1 MSDPQGA
8 KIEKVGGAS
17 LSYARPPVAPYGT
30 RGNIRPFWCEREF
43 VRIVDDA
50 FSDLWR
56 LCPLGPAEVV
66 ASAGFFVDKAGEHA
80 TGRAMDVDAIF
91 WPGHD
96 FVTNNFATDTPLYFA
111 VEAVLR
117 RHFGVVLDFTYNAA
131 HHDHFHVDCSEQVGF
146 RKVGSIAGFLKAS
159 ARRVLGTQVNERPS
173 WDADADKAAAALKAF
188 CSFSG
193 NWDSVDEW
201 KAFLE
206 AFATLLFHPAELKSG
221 GAATELQSLVQ
232 GVYATIAAETGVDT
246 AARKKIESA
255 VAGLVMH
262 PDIHGVIYSK

>member
-17 LSYARPPVAPYGT
+17 LSYARAPIAPYGT
-30 RGNIRPFWCEREF
+30 RGKTRPFWCEQGF
-43 VRIVDDA
+43 VKIVDDA
-50 FSDLWR
+50 FSDLWQV
-56 LCPLGPAEVV
+56 CPLGQAEVV

-91 WPGHD
+91 WSGRD
-96 FVTNNFATDTPLYFA
+96 FVTNNFATDAPLYFA

-131 HHDHFHVDCSEQVGF
+131 HHDHFHVDCSAPVGF

-159 ARRVLGTQVNERPS
+159 ARRMLGTQINENPS
-173 WDADADKAAAALKAF
+173 WDADADKAAAAIKAF
-188 CSFSG
+188 CNFSG
-193 NWDSVDEW
+193 DWNNVNEW
-201 KAFLE
+201 RAFLE
-206 AFATLLFHPAELKSG
+206 GYAKLLFERAKLKG
-221 GAATELQSLVQ
+221 GATTELQSLVQ
-232 GVYATIAAETGVDT
+232 GIYATIAAETGVDT

-255 VAGLVMH
+255 VAGFVMH
-262 PDIHGVIYSK
+262 PDVHRVIYSK